1 MVDFPPNQLQKP
13 EQTVLALREASKH
26 ADIRLFFK
34 SAGLTDTDELETLRH
49 IVNQSN
55 KLLQSSLE
63 TDANQAR
70 VCNERQQ
77 IANTMLMALVDTP
90 PTQSSDDADKRS
102 CSTEEAPTHF
112 SASHPCDNSHQ
123 KESHKTLL
131 ADFLGPQGF
140 CGEEK

>member
-1 MVDFPPNQLQKP
+1 M
-13 EQTVLALREASKH
+13 
-26 ADIRLFFK
+26 FFK
-34 SAGLTDTDELETLRH
+34 SAGPTDADELETLRH

-90 PTQSSDDADKRS
+90 PTQSHEHAEKKAVPSKRRRLNFLPAVPVA
-102 CSTEEAPTHF
+102 TAFRKMKMLE
-112 SASHPCDNSHQ
+112 Q
-123 KESHKTLL
+123 KRAVIRSGVPSKEQFPS
-131 ADFLGPQGF
+131 
-140 CGEEK
+140 